1 MFPPWVWRLPGTDL
15 RRIPAFSLIALR
27 HTWRTS
33 NLSGLLGREL
43 PSSIPSPISS
53 LLPPLLIP
61 NIACVRFVSVHI
73 AKHQTGSG
81 TEGVRQPDSVSPT
94 SLRLFDIYLH
104 LY

>member
-1 MFPPWVWRLPGTDL
+1 MFPPSDGWVWRSPGTDL
-15 RRIPAFSLIALR
+15 RRIPVFSLIALR

-43 PSSIPSPISS
+43 PSSIP
-53 LLPPLLIP
+53 LPHLLIP

-73 AKHQTGSG
+73 AKHQTGNS
-81 TEGVRQPDSVSPT
+81 TEGVRQPDSVSPA
-94 SLRLFDIYLH
+94 SLLLFDIYLR